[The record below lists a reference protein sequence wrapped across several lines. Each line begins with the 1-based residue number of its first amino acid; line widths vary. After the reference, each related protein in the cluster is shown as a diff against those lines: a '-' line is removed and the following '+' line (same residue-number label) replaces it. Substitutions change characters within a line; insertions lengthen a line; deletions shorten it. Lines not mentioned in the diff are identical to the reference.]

1 MTETPKART
10 RIRVQI
16 MDKGSPVSSPITVV
30 GRNAW
35 ALQTLIDA
43 GDRGFSSI
51 ERPAPRT
58 AHYIHRLRSFG
69 FAIETRHEAH
79 GGKYPGTHA
88 RYRLCSELVVLE
100 GQSA

>member
-1 MTETPKART
+1 MNNTGKART
-10 RIRVQI
+10 RMRVQI